1 MSSSSSNKQPLM
13 VDRPATA
20 STLCTVSSGQ
30 SFLTSLI
37 PTAVG
42 NATKVF
48 DVDSSLTDTAISGAY
63 IDEIFFRY
71 TKRVIQSVDSKTAS
85 SGTYSASGT
94 VCTVTLAGGHN
105 LEVGQNVFLDF
116 TTYSAGAVPKDD
128 TFTVLDTTNF
138 TSTTFDVTVPSVG
151 GGPITGNVSITLP
164 TDFCFYLVNT
174 GTVTNI
180 NQFFPLF
187 VASLDSTQQYYSLTL
202 NEILPLINHP
212 TVQAGANFGSA
223 NNEIAPKQR
232 GLMLKRGQAL
242 YVAAS
247 GSAALTNG
255 YYCNV
260 QGGFY

>member
-1 MSSSSSNKQPLM
+1 M

-20 STLCTVSSGQ
+20 STLLTVSSGQ

-48 DVDSSLTDTAISGAY
+48 DVDSALTDTAVSGAY

-71 TKRVIQSVDSKTAS
+71 TKKVIQTIDAVTAS
-85 SGTYSASGT
+85 AGTYSATST
-94 VCTVTLAGGHN
+94 TCTVTLSGGHN
-105 LEVGQNVFLDF
+105 LEIGQKVFLDF
-116 TTYSAGAVPKDD
+116 TSYNSGVVPKDD
-128 TFTVLDTTNF
+128 EFTVLDTVNF
-138 TSTTFDVTVPSVG
+138 TATTFDVTVPTVG
-151 GGPITGNVSITLP
+151 GSAITGAVNISLP
-164 TDFCFYLVNT
+164 TDFCFYLVNS

-187 VASLDSTQQYYSLTL
+187 VASVDSSQQSYSCTL
-202 NEILPLINHP
+202 NEVLPFINHP
-212 TVQAGANFGSA
+212 TVQAGSNFGSA

-247 GSAALTNG
+247 GATALTNG
-255 YYCNV
+255 FYCNV

>member
-1 MSSSSSNKQPLM
+1 M

-37 PTAVG
+37 PTSVG
-42 NATKVF
+42 GATKVF
-48 DVDSSLTDTAISGAY
+48 DVDSALTDTAISGAY
-63 IDEIFFRY
+63 VDEIFFRY
-71 TKRVIQSVDSKTAS
+71 TKKVLRAIDAVTAPT
-85 SGTYSASGT
+85 GTYSANST
-94 VCTVTLAGGHN
+94 TCTVTLSAGHN
-105 LEVGQNVFLDF
+105 LEIGQKVFLDF
-116 TTYSAGAVPKDD
+116 KTYSSGAVPKDGE
-128 TFTVLDTTNF
+128 FTVLDTVNF
-138 TSTTFDVTVPSVG
+138 TSTTFDVTIPSLG
-151 GGPITGNVSITLP
+151 GTITGNVDISLP

-180 NQFFPLF
+180 NQYFPLF
-187 VASLDSTQQYYSLTL
+187 VASIDSSQQYYSLTL

-212 TVQAGANFGSA
+212 TVQAGSNFGSA

-247 GSAALTNG
+247 GANALTNG
-255 YYCNV
+255 FYCNV

>member
-1 MSSSSSNKQPLM
+1 M

-37 PTAVG
+37 PTSVG
-42 NATKVF
+42 GATKVF
-48 DVDSSLTDTAISGAY
+48 DVDSALTDTAISGAY
-63 IDEIFFRY
+63 VDEIFFRY
-71 TKRVIQSVDSKTAS
+71 TKKVLRAIDAVTAPT
-85 SGTYSASGT
+85 GTYSANST
-94 VCTVTLAGGHN
+94 TCTVTLAAGHN
-105 LEVGQNVFLDF
+105 LEIGQKVFLDF
-116 TTYSAGAVPKDD
+116 KTYSSGAVPKDD
-128 TFTVLDTTNF
+128 EFTVLDTVNF
-138 TSTTFDVTVPSVG
+138 TSTTFDVTIPSLG
-151 GGPITGNVSITLP
+151 GTITGNVDISLP

-180 NQFFPLF
+180 NQYFPLF
-187 VASLDSTQQYYSLTL
+187 VASIDSSQQYYSLTL

-212 TVQAGANFGSA
+212 TVQAGSNFGSA

-247 GSAALTNG
+247 GANALTNG
-255 YYCNV
+255 FYCNV

>member
-1 MSSSSSNKQPLM
+1 M
-13 VDRPATA
+13 VDRPATT

-30 SFLTSLI
+30 SFLTSLL

-48 DVDSSLTDTAISGAY
+48 DVDSALTDTAISGAY

-71 TKRVIQSVDSKTAS
+71 TKKVLAATDPVAPIPT
-85 SGTYSASGT
+85 GTYSAT
-94 VCTVTLAGGHN
+94 NAVCTVTGTGGHN
-105 LEVGQNVFLDF
+105 LQIGQKVFIDF
-116 TTYSAGAVPKDD
+116 TSYNTGTVPKDD
-128 TFTVLDTTNF
+128 TFEVQDTTNF
-138 TSTTFDVTVPSVG
+138 TSTTFDVVVPSVG
-151 GGPITGNVSITLP
+151 GSAVTGNCNISLP

-187 VASLDSTQQYYSLTL
+187 VASIDSSQQYYSLTQ
-202 NEILPLINHP
+202 EKILPFINHP
-212 TVQAGANFGSA
+212 TVQAGTNFTSA
-223 NNEIAPKQR
+223 NNEVAPKQR

-247 GSAALTNG
+247 GATALTNG
-255 YYCNV
+255 FYCNI

>member
-1 MSSSSSNKQPLM
+1 M

-37 PTAVG
+37 PTSVG
-42 NATKVF
+42 GATKVF
-48 DVDSSLTDTAISGAY
+48 DVDSALTDTAISGAY
-63 IDEIFFRY
+63 VDEIFFRY
-71 TKRVIQSVDSKTAS
+71 TKRVLQTTDAVTATA
-85 SGTYSASGT
+85 GTYSANST
-94 VCTVTLAGGHN
+94 TCTVTVPNGHN
-105 LEVGQNVFLDF
+105 LEIGQNVFLDF
-116 TTYSAGAVPKDD
+116 KTYSSGTVPKDD
-128 TFTVLDTTNF
+128 TFEVQNTVNF
-138 TSTTFDVTVPSVG
+138 TSTTFDVTIPSLG
-151 GGPITGNVSITLP
+151 GTITGNVDVSLP

-187 VASLDSTQQYYSLTL
+187 VASIDCSQQSYSLS
-202 NEILPLINHP
+202 EQKILPFINHP

-223 NNEIAPKQR
+223 NNALAPKQR

-247 GSAALTNG
+247 GANALTNG
-255 YYCNV
+255 FYCNV

>member
-1 MSSSSSNKQPLM
+1 M
-13 VDRPATA
+13 VDRPATT

-30 SFLTSLI
+30 SFLTSLL

-48 DVDSSLTDTAISGAY
+48 DVDSGLTDTAISGAY

-71 TKRVIQSVDSKTAS
+71 SKRVLQTVDAVTPST
-85 SGTYSASGT
+85 GTYSANST
-94 VCTVTLAGGHN
+94 TCTVTLSTGHN
-105 LEVGQNVFLDF
+105 LEIGQKVFLDF
-116 TTYSAGAVPKDD
+116 LTYSSGAVPKDD
-128 TFTVLDTTNF
+128 EFTVLDTVNYT
-138 TSTTFDVTVPSVG
+138 TTTFDVTIPSVG
-151 GGPITGNVSITLP
+151 STITGNVDISLP
-164 TDFCFYLVNT
+164 IDFCFYLVNT

-187 VASLDSTQQYYSLTL
+187 VASIDCSQQSYSLSL
-202 NEILPLINHP
+202 EKILPFINHP
-212 TVQAGANFGSA
+212 TVQAGANFVSA
-223 NNEIAPKQR
+223 HSDVAPKQR

-247 GSAALTNG
+247 GATALTSG
-255 YYCNV
+255 FFCNV

>member
-1 MSSSSSNKQPLM
+1 M

-37 PTAVG
+37 PTSVG
-42 NATKVF
+42 GATKVF
-48 DVDSSLTDTAISGAY
+48 DVDSALTDTAISGAY
-63 IDEIFFRY
+63 VDEIFFRY
-71 TKRVIQSVDSKTAS
+71 TKRVLQTIDAVTAPT
-85 SGTYSASGT
+85 GTYSANST
-94 VCTVTLAGGHN
+94 TCTVTLSSGHN
-105 LEVGQNVFLDF
+105 LEIGQNVFLDF
-116 TTYSAGAVPKDD
+116 KTYSSGTVPKDD
-128 TFTVLDTTNF
+128 TFTVLNTVNF
-138 TSTTFDVTVPSVG
+138 TSTTFDVTIPSLG
-151 GGPITGNVSITLP
+151 GTITGNVDISLP

-187 VASLDSTQQYYSLTL
+187 VASIDSVASKQNCSLTVKGV
-202 NEILPLINHP
+202 LPYVNHP
-212 TVQAGANFGSA
+212 VVQSGNNIISA
-223 NNEIAPKQR
+223 NSNTLPKHR

-247 GSAALTNG
+247 GTSALTNG
-255 YYCNV
+255 FYCNV

>member
-1 MSSSSSNKQPLM
+1 ML
-13 VDRPATA
+13 DRQATA
-20 STLCTVSSGQ
+20 STLVTVSSGQ

-48 DVDSSLTDTAISGAY
+48 DVDSALTDTAISGAY
-63 IDEIFFRY
+63 IDEIFLRY
-71 TKRVIQSVDSKTAS
+71 TKKVIQTIDAVTAPT
-85 SGTYSASGT
+85 GTYSANST
-94 VCTVTLAGGHN
+94 TCTVTLSTGHN
-105 LEVGQNVFLDF
+105 LQPGQKVFLDF
-116 TTYSAGAVPKDD
+116 KTYSSGTVPKDD
-128 TFTVLDTTNF
+128 EFEVLDTVNF
-138 TSTTFDVTVPSVG
+138 TSTTFDVTIPSLSG
-151 GGPITGNVSITLP
+151 TITGNVDISLP

-174 GTVTNI
+174 GTITNI

-187 VASLDSTQQYYSLTL
+187 VASIDSSQQSYSLTL

-212 TVQAGANFGSA
+212 TVQAGSNFGSA

-247 GSAALTNG
+247 GATALTNG
-255 YYCNV
+255 FYCNV

>member
-1 MSSSSSNKQPLM
+1 M

-30 SFLTSLI
+30 SFLISLL

-48 DVDSSLTDTAISGAY
+48 DVDSALTDTAISGAY
-63 IDEIFFRY
+63 VDEIFFRY
-71 TKRVIQSVDSKTAS
+71 TKRVLETIDSVTAPT
-85 SGTYSASGT
+85 GPYSAINT
-94 VCTVTLAGGHN
+94 TCTVTLSSGHN
-105 LEVGQNVFLDF
+105 LEIGQEVFLDF
-116 TTYSAGAVPKDD
+116 KTYSSGTVPKDD
-128 TFTVLDTTNF
+128 TFTVLDTVNF

-151 GGPITGNVSITLP
+151 GSAITGNVNVSLP
-164 TDFCFYLVNT
+164 TDFCVYLVNV

-180 NQFFPLF
+180 TQFLPLF
-187 VASLDSTQQYYSLTL
+187 VASIDCSQQYYSLT
-202 NEILPLINHP
+202 EEKILPLINHP
-212 TVQAGANFGSA
+212 TVQAGNNFHSA
-223 NNEIAPKQR
+223 NNPVAPKQR

-247 GSAALTNG
+247 GATALTNG
-255 YYCNV
+255 FYCNV

>member
-1 MSSSSSNKQPLM
+1 M

-48 DVDSSLTDTAISGAY
+48 DVDSALTDTAISGAY
-63 IDEIFFRY
+63 VDEIFFRY
-71 TKRVIQSVDSKTAS
+71 TKRVLQTIDAVTAPTA
-85 SGTYSASGT
+85 TYSAINT
-94 VCTVTLAGGHN
+94 TCTVTLGTGHN
-105 LEVGQNVFLDF
+105 LEIGQSVFLDF
-116 TTYSAGAVPKDD
+116 KTYSSGTVPKDD

-138 TSTTFDVTVPSVG
+138 TSTTFDVTVPTVG
-151 GGPITGNVSITLP
+151 GSAITGNVDLSLP
-164 TDFCFYLVNT
+164 TDFCFYLVNA
-174 GTVTNI
+174 GTITNI

-187 VASLDSTQQYYSLTL
+187 VASIDSSQQYYSLTL

-212 TVQAGANFGSA
+212 TVQAGSNFGSA

-247 GSAALTNG
+247 GATALTNG
-255 YYCNV
+255 FYCNV

>member
-1 MSSSSSNKQPLM
+1 M

-37 PTAVG
+37 PTSVG

-48 DVDSSLTDTAISGAY
+48 DVDSALTDTAISGAY

-71 TKRVIQSVDSKTAS
+71 TKRVLQTIDAVTAS
-85 SGTYSASGT
+85 TGTYSANST
-94 VCTVTLAGGHN
+94 TCTVTLSSGHN
-105 LEVGQNVFLDF
+105 LEIGQNVFLDF
-116 TTYSAGAVPKDD
+116 KTYSSGTVPKDD
-128 TFTVLDTTNF
+128 TFEVLDSVNF
-138 TSTTFDVTVPSVG
+138 TSTTFDVTIPSLG
-151 GGPITGNVSITLP
+151 GTITGNVDISLP

-187 VASLDSTQQYYSLTL
+187 VASVDCSQQSYSLS
-202 NEILPLINHP
+202 EQKILPFINHP

-223 NNEIAPKQR
+223 NNALAPKQR

-247 GSAALTNG
+247 GATALTNG
-255 YYCNV
+255 FYCNV

>member
-1 MSSSSSNKQPLM
+1 M

-37 PTAVG
+37 PTSVG
-42 NATKVF
+42 GATKVF
-48 DVDSSLTDTAISGAY
+48 DVDSALTDTAISGAY
-63 IDEIFFRY
+63 VDEIFFRY
-71 TKRVIQSVDSKTAS
+71 TKKVIQTIDAVTAPT
-85 SGTYSASGT
+85 GTYSANST
-94 VCTVTLAGGHN
+94 TCTVTLSTGHN
-105 LEVGQNVFLDF
+105 LQPGQKVFLDF
-116 TTYSAGAVPKDD
+116 KTYSSGAVPKDGE
-128 TFTVLDTTNF
+128 FTVLDTVNF
-138 TSTTFDVTVPSVG
+138 TSTTFDVTIPSLG
-151 GGPITGNVSITLP
+151 GTITGNVDISLP

-174 GTVTNI
+174 GTITNI
-180 NQFFPLF
+180 TQFFPLF
-187 VASLDSTQQYYSLTL
+187 VASIDSSQQYYSLTL

-212 TVQAGANFGSA
+212 TVQAGSNFGSA

-247 GSAALTNG
+247 GANALTNG
-255 YYCNV
+255 FYCNV

>member
-1 MSSSSSNKQPLM
+1 M
-13 VDRPATA
+13 VDRPATT

-30 SFLTSLI
+30 SFLTSLL

-48 DVDSSLTDTAISGAY
+48 DVDSGLTDTAISGAY

-71 TKRVIQSVDSKTAS
+71 TKRVLQTVDAVTPST
-85 SGTYSASGT
+85 GTYSANGT
-94 VCTVTLAGGHN
+94 TCTVTLSTGHN
-105 LEVGQNVFLDF
+105 LEIGQKVFLDF
-116 TTYSAGAVPKDD
+116 LTYSSGAVPKDD
-128 TFTVLDTTNF
+128 EFTVLDTVNYT
-138 TSTTFDVTVPSVG
+138 TTTFDVTIPSVG
-151 GGPITGNVSITLP
+151 STITGNVDISLP
-164 TDFCFYLVNT
+164 VDFCFYLVNT

-187 VASLDSTQQYYSLTL
+187 VASIDCSQQSYSLSL
-202 NEILPLINHP
+202 EKILPFINHP
-212 TVQAGANFGSA
+212 TVQAGTNFQSA
-223 NNEIAPKQR
+223 NNDVAPKQR

-247 GSAALTNG
+247 GATALTSG
-255 YYCNV
+255 FFCNV

>member
-13 VDRPATA
+13 VDRPATT

-30 SFLTSLI
+30 SFLTSLL
-37 PTAVG
+37 PTSVG

-48 DVDSSLTDTAISGAY
+48 DVDSGLTDTAISGAY

-71 TKRVIQSVDSKTAS
+71 TKKVIQKIDAVTPPT
-85 SGTYSASGT
+85 GTYSANST
-94 VCTVTLAGGHN
+94 TCTVTLSTGHN
-105 LEVGQNVFLDF
+105 LTPGQSVFLDF
-116 TTYSAGAVPKDD
+116 KTYSSGVVPKDD
-128 TFTVLDTTNF
+128 VFTVLDTVNF
-138 TSTTFDVTVPSVG
+138 TSTTFDVTIPSLG
-151 GGPITGNVSITLP
+151 GTITGNVDISLP
-164 TDFCFYLVNT
+164 TDFCFYLVST

-187 VASLDSTQQYYSLTL
+187 IASIDSSQSYYSLTL

-212 TVQAGANFGSA
+212 TVQAGSNFGSA

-247 GSAALTNG
+247 GATALTNG
-255 YYCNV
+255 FYCNI

>member
-1 MSSSSSNKQPLM
+1 M

-30 SFLTSLI
+30 SFLVSLL

-48 DVDSSLTDTAISGAY
+48 DVDSALTDTAISGAY
-63 IDEIFFRY
+63 VDEIFFRY
-71 TKRVIQSVDSKTAS
+71 TKRILRTVDAATAPA
-85 SGTYSASGT
+85 GTYSAINT
-94 VCTVTLAGGHN
+94 TCTVTLSTGHN
-105 LEVGQNVFLDF
+105 LEIGQKVFLDF
-116 TTYSAGAVPKDD
+116 TTYSSGTVPKDD

-138 TSTTFDVTVPSVG
+138 TATTFDVTVPSVG
-151 GGPITGNVSITLP
+151 GSAITGAVSISLP

-174 GTVTNI
+174 GVVTNI

-187 VASLDSTQQYYSLTL
+187 VASIDSSQQDYSLTL

-212 TVQAGANFGSA
+212 TVQAGNDFGA
-223 NNEIAPKQR
+223 DNNRVAPKQR

-247 GSAALTNG
+247 GATALTNG
-255 YYCNV
+255 FYCNV

>member
-1 MSSSSSNKQPLM
+1 M

-37 PTAVG
+37 PTSVG
-42 NATKVF
+42 GATKVF
-48 DVDSSLTDTAISGAY
+48 DVDSALTDTAISGAY
-63 IDEIFFRY
+63 VDEIFFRY
-71 TKRVIQSVDSKTAS
+71 TKRVLQTTDAVTAPT
-85 SGTYSASGT
+85 GTYSAT
-94 VCTVTLAGGHN
+94 NAVCTVTLSSGHN
-105 LEVGQNVFLDF
+105 LEIGQNVFLDF
-116 TTYSAGAVPKDD
+116 KTYSSGTVPKDD
-128 TFTVLDTTNF
+128 TFTVLDTVNF

-151 GGPITGNVSITLP
+151 GSAITGNVDISLP

-187 VASLDSTQQYYSLTL
+187 VASIDCSQQSYSLS
-202 NEILPLINHP
+202 EQKILPFINHP
-212 TVQAGANFGSA
+212 TVQAGANFGST
-223 NNEIAPKQR
+223 NNALAPKQR

-247 GSAALTNG
+247 GANALTNG
-255 YYCNV
+255 FYCNV

>member
-1 MSSSSSNKQPLM
+1 M

-20 STLCTVSSGQ
+20 STLCTVASGQ
-30 SFLTSLI
+30 SFLTSLL

-48 DVDSSLTDTAISGAY
+48 DVDSALTDTAISGAY

-71 TKRVIQSVDSKTAS
+71 TKRVLRTIDAVTAPT
-85 SGTYSASGT
+85 GTYSANGT
-94 VCTVTLAGGHN
+94 VATITLSTGHN
-105 LEVGQNVFLDF
+105 LEPGQKVFLDF
-116 TTYSAGAVPKDD
+116 KTYSSGAVPKDNEFEVKD
-128 TFTVLDTTNF
+128 TVNF
-138 TSTTFDVTVPSVG
+138 TSTTFDVDIPSLG
-151 GGPITGNVSITLP
+151 GTITGNVDISLP

-187 VASLDSTQQYYSLTL
+187 IASIDCSQQEYSLTL
-202 NEILPLINHP
+202 NKKLPLINHP
-212 TVQAGANFGSA
+212 TVQAGANFVSA
-223 NNEIAPKQR
+223 NNEISPKQR

-242 YVAAS
+242 FVAAS
-247 GSAALTNG
+247 GATALTNG
-255 YYCNV
+255 FYCNV